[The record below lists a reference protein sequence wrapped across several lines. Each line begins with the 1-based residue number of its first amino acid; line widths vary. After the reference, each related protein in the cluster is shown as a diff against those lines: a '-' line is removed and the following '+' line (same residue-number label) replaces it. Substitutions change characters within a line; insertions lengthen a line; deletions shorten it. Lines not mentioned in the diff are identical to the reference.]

1 MDVVMERAKAPPP
14 YHAYA
19 TITGVFVAG
28 LALSGGLA
36 RLLGRNPREQTWLDL
51 ATLSAATFKASRTIA
66 RDDVTSFLRE
76 PFVEGD
82 PRDSED
88 EHPVQTGGV
97 EQAIGELVTCSR
109 CVGTWA
115 AAGLA
120 TTQVLAPR
128 FGRLLTWTL
137 RASQAGTWIFAG
149 TNLQPGSSFARG
161 GIEADA
167 TTPSSPRGT
176 QVIGTI
182 PNIFGTGRDAEMSY
196 YELPNG
202 AKVFAA
208 GAFTLAERAF
218 MPAVKQVLENL
229 WIRLANEAASG
240 PAGPVGTVSP
250 PG

>member
-1 MDVVMERAKAPPP
+1 MDVVMERATAAPP

-36 RLLGRNPREQTWLDL
+36 RLLGRDPREQTWLDL
-51 ATLSAATFKASRTIA
+51 AALSAATFKASRTIA

-88 EHPVQTGGV
+88 EHPVQTGGM

-128 FGRLLTWTL
+128 FGRMLTWTL
-137 RASQAGTWIFAG
+137 
-149 TNLQPGSSFARG
+149 
-161 GIEADA
+161 
-167 TTPSSPRGT
+167 
-176 QVIGTI
+176 
-182 PNIFGTGRDAEMSY
+182 
-196 YELPNG
+196 
-202 AKVFAA
+202 A
-208 GAFTLAERAF
+208 GAGINDFLQASFTALTR
-218 MPAVKQVLENL
+218 K
-229 WIRLANEAASG
+229 ANELER
-240 PAGPVGTVSP
+240 
-250 PG
+250 